1 MPAPRRTQ
9 NNTML
14 YTVIAFVGISIIAT
28 VVAIVFY
35 IKYEDRQ
42 AKLQQRE
49 TDFKQLIRE
58 QDWRQ
63 ITSIVGEKKSPT
75 YLGQMNDYLNQ
86 MVTMVVGGPL
96 EETSAQVK
104 VESAN
109 ATLMETIGK
118 LAAEPIELQAFDPNT
133 TGLIRVIE
141 KLAAKLTN
149 AIQAGL
155 DLSEKLKQLHAEF
168 EKVEK
173 ANREK
178 EQHLLAELGQY
189 KQQVDD
195 VIQKYS
201 QLEQLLKQTTDER
214 VQALVEQ
221 RDQAESQRK
230 TTYDDLLKTRAQLD
244 MTAERLEALQ
254 KQIWTIKG
262 PPDKDVAAYKPD
274 GSVMLVD
281 NGVVHINIGS
291 DDKVYQGLTF
301 AIYDK
306 SLPIPKNGRGKA
318 EIEVFDVRKNV
329 SIARIVRSE
338 TRRPIV
344 KEDIV
349 TNLIW
354 DSEEANIF
362 VVAGEF
368 DIDADGSIDYDAI
381 QKISELIERW
391 GGQVAQTVTIDT
403 DFVVLGRPPRIPPQ
417 PSAEDLEIDPAAE
430 QKYEA
435 AFQKRQ
441 QYDKMEEYA
450 RGLWIPVLNIDRF
463 LYFVGYKELSKRPDA
478 F

>member
-28 VVAIVFY
+28 VLAIVFY

-42 AKLQQRE
+42 AKLQQRDA
-49 TDFKQLIRE
+49 DFRQLISD

-63 ITSIVGEKKSPT
+63 ITSIVGDKKGPT
-75 YLGQMNDYLNQ
+75 YFAQMNDYLNQ
-86 MVTMVVGGPL
+86 ALTMVVGAPL
-96 EETSAQVK
+96 EDASAQIK

-118 LAAEPIELQAFDPNT
+118 LAEEPVELQGFDPNT
-133 TGLIRVIE
+133 TGLIRAID
-141 KLAAKLTN
+141 KLAAKLTT
-149 AIQAGL
+149 AVQAGQ
-155 DLSEKLKQLHAEF
+155 DLAEKLKQLHAEF
-168 EKVEK
+168 EEVEK

-178 EQHLLAELGQY
+178 EQHMLAQLGQY

-195 VIQKYS
+195 VTQKYN

-221 RDQAESQRK
+221 RDQAETQRK
-230 TTYDDLLKTRAQLD
+230 ATYDELLKTQAQLA
-244 MTAERLEALQ
+244 MTRERLETLQ
-254 KQIWTIKG
+254 KQIWKIKG
-262 PPDKDVAAYKPD
+262 PPDKEIAAYKAD
-274 GSVMLVD
+274 GTVMLVD
-281 NGVVHINIGS
+281 NSIVHINIGS

-306 SLPIPKNGRGKA
+306 SLPIPKDGKGKA

-329 SIARIVRSE
+329 SIARVVRSE

-344 KEDIV
+344 EEDIV
-349 TNLIW
+349 ANLIW
-354 DSEEANIF
+354 DSDEENIF

-368 DIDADGSIDYDAI
+368 DIDGDGSIDYDAVR
-381 QKISELIERW
+381 KLSELIENW
-391 GGQVAQTVTIDT
+391 GGQVAETVTVDT
-403 DFVVLGRPPRIPPQ
+403 DFVVLGRPPRVPAR
-417 PSAEDLEIDPAAE
+417 PSAEDVEIDPALE
-430 QKYEA
+430 RKYEKA
-435 AFQKRQ
+435 LQDRQ
-441 QYDKMEEYA
+441 HYDSVEERA

-463 LYFVGYKELSKRPDA
+463 LYFIGYKELSKRPDA